1 MTPFDDTP
9 ADDETDWLALRY
21 LLGELSTSDAAAFE
35 DRLGEDQTARE
46 AVARASRLV
55 TVLAEAPR
63 PVEPLAPSRRTPRR
77 VAAIFATI
85 AAGIAAVIAWRSIA
99 DAPRPV
105 APLATSDV
113 DPARL
118 VVLWSDAA
126 ESATDEA
133 GSDDVDDSGDAET
146 ALVPPDWLLAAVEQ
160 DAMPTENDPSLDLES
175 DEIET
180 N

>member
-9 ADDETDWLALRY
+9 ADDETDWFALRY
-21 LLGELSTSDAAAFE
+21 LLGELSMSDSAAFE
-35 DRLGEDQTARE
+35 DRLGEEQAARE

-55 TVLAEAPR
+55 TVISDAPR
-63 PVEPLAPSRRTPRR
+63 SVEPLAPARGTRRR
-77 VAAIFATI
+77 VVAILATI
-85 AAGIAAVIAWRSIA
+85 AAGVAAVIAWRNTA
-99 DAPRPV
+99 DAPRPA

-118 VVLWSDAA
+118 VVLWSDASEA
-126 ESATDEA
+126 ATDEA
-133 GSDDVDDSGDAET
+133 GSDDIDDSRDADT

-160 DAMPTENDPSLDLES
+160 EAMPTEKDPSLDLKS
-175 DEIET
+175 DEVKT